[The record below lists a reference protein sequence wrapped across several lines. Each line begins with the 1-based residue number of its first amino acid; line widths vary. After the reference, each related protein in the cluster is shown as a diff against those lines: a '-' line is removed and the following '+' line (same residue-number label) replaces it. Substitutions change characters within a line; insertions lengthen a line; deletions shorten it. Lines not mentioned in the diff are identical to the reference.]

1 MMKKERSIFHMIL
14 TAMLIVLGLEVL
26 LLLLT
31 FYFSNMGPQMNQNA
45 MDIVEK
51 QVENRSAY
59 LENIMLANQDLSVLS
74 VKINETTA
82 SLTEEGAI
90 DLENLD
96 DSGENAMPLLSA
108 VSSDLI
114 STLRSKSVTGIFMVL
129 NTEDLDQIGADV
141 TLPGV
146 YIRDLDP
153 LTTPSKRNMD
163 LLLERSPIQLVK
175 QMDVATD
182 KGWFSSF
189 PPEAL
194 EEESFIYQVFQAA
207 YQDKGQLDAAEYGRW
222 TRKPFV
228 LKGDG
233 RSALAYTIPLIF
245 EDGTVYGVLGVE
257 MLTSYMQS
265 LIPNKELQN
274 QGFGTYYLASTR
286 EDLSGKSVEFQEAA
300 CSPSAG
306 TIQNFSAESMTL
318 TKESGDY
325 WLKDTQTNKVSFA
338 SVRPL
343 TLYSRNAPFSGEQW
357 VLVGT
362 VETTYLFAFSNHV
375 IFLMGVAIVMIVAV
389 GLICSLIVSRY
400 LARPISKLSGE
411 VAAAQKNPTAM
422 PKFSTTHIR
431 ELDQFVTAVTQL
443 SHDVLNTSTKFLR
456 IMEMASVD
464 LGGYEVRKD
473 SPTVYVTENFF
484 SMLGIPEKKEE
495 NLTKERFQEIITEFE
510 SVCRS
515 SKGYAGDLIYHIP
528 LPDGKIRYVRIET
541 TSEAEAQVGLVEDV
555 TAVTTERLRIEH
567 ERDYDPLTGL
577 YSRRAFQR
585 ESEAIFAQPEKL
597 KHAALI
603 MMDTDN
609 LKHMNDTFGHDWG
622 DKYIR
627 RAGQCLAWN
636 TPPGT
641 LCARISGDEFNVLF
655 YGYDSQEAIREEIRN
670 LKTAVKETSL
680 TLPSGRELH
689 LSISGGIAWYPEN
702 SREFPIM
709 KKYADFAMYQVKR
722 TQKGELAEFDPEI
735 YRKEAAATE
744 KRQQFQKLIR
754 EELVRYYFQPIISG
768 KTGETIAYEA
778 LMRVSLPMITNP
790 GQVMELAREEGC
802 LHEIERITMFK
813 SAESYLFL
821 EREGLISGKE
831 KLFVNSVASQHMTEA
846 ESKEYARRFT
856 SLQSRLVV
864 EITEEEGMD
873 SSALEIKR
881 NTLGLQ
887 GNFALD
893 DYGSGYSN
901 EKNLID
907 LSPAYIKVDISI
919 IRDIDKSQDKQ
930 QIVSNIVSY
939 AHGRNM
945 QIVAEGM
952 ETAAELETVLAL
964 GVDLLQGYFLARPAA
979 VPSKIS
985 DEALA
990 VIQAFEAKQ
999 TASS

>member
-1 MMKKERSIFHMIL
+1 MIL
-14 TAMLIVLGLEVL
+14 TAMLVVLGLEVL
-26 LLLLT
+26 LLLLA

-59 LENIMLANQDLSVLS
+59 LENVMLANQDLSVLS
-74 VKINETTA
+74 AKINETTA

-90 DLENLD
+90 DLETLD

-153 LTTPSKRNMD
+153 LTTPSERNMD

-175 QMDVATD
+175 QMDVSTD

-389 GLICSLIVSRY
+389 VLIVFGVMKWLDVYTRHGEAVVVPDVKGMTVDEASKMFRNHGLVCVVSDSNYVKNMAAGIVLDVNPGIGQKVKEGRTIY
-400 LARPISKLSGE
+400 LTINTLSIPLRAVPDVADNSSLRQAQAKVLAAGFKLTEIQLMNGE
-411 VAAAQKNPTAM
+411 KDWVYGIKYQGR
-422 PKFSTTHIR
+422 S
-431 ELDQFVTAVTQL
+431 
-443 SHDVLNTSTKFLR
+443 LN
-456 IMEMASVD
+456 
-464 LGGYEVRKD
+464 
-473 SPTVYVTENFF
+473 
-484 SMLGIPEKKEE
+484 
-495 NLTKERFQEIITEFE
+495 
-510 SVCRS
+510 
-515 SKGYAGDLIYHIP
+515 AGDKVP
-528 LPDGKIRYVRIET
+528 LG
-541 TSEAEAQVGLVEDV
+541 
-555 TAVTTERLRIEH
+555 
-567 ERDYDPLTGL
+567 
-577 YSRRAFQR
+577 
-585 ESEAIFAQPEKL
+585 
-597 KHAALI
+597 AAL
-603 MMDTDN
+603 
-609 LKHMNDTFGHDWG
+609 
-622 DKYIR
+622 
-627 RAGQCLAWN
+627 
-636 TPPGT
+636 T
-641 LCARISGDEFNVLF
+641 LMVGNGENEPLESDSMENVEGADEPV
-655 YGYDSQEAIREEIRN
+655 SSE
-670 LKTAVKETSL
+670 S
-680 TLPSGRELH
+680 PS
-689 LSISGGIAWYPEN
+689 
-702 SREFPIM
+702 
-709 KKYADFAMYQVKR
+709 
-722 TQKGELAEFDPEI
+722 
-735 YRKEAAATE
+735 
-744 KRQQFQKLIR
+744 
-754 EELVRYYFQPIISG
+754 
-768 KTGETIAYEA
+768 
-778 LMRVSLPMITNP
+778 
-790 GQVMELAREEGC
+790 
-802 LHEIERITMFK
+802 
-813 SAESYLFL
+813 
-821 EREGLISGKE
+821 
-831 KLFVNSVASQHMTEA
+831 
-846 ESKEYARRFT
+846 
-856 SLQSRLVV
+856 
-864 EITEEEGMD
+864 
-873 SSALEIKR
+873 
-881 NTLGLQ
+881 
-887 GNFALD
+887 
-893 DYGSGYSN
+893 
-901 EKNLID
+901 
-907 LSPAYIKVDISI
+907 
-919 IRDIDKSQDKQ
+919 SQDD
-930 QIVSNIVSY
+930 SW
-939 AHGRNM
+939 
-945 QIVAEGM
+945 
-952 ETAAELETVLAL
+952 
-964 GVDLLQGYFLARPAA
+964 F
-979 VPSKIS
+979 
-985 DEALA
+985 
-990 VIQAFEAKQ
+990 
-999 TASS
+999 